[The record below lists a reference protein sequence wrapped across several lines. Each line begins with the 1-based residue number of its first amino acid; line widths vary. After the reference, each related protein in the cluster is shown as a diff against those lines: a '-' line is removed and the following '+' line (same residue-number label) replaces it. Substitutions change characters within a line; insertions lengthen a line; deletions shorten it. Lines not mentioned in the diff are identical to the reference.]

1 MEISKKWK
9 IWKKNENSKITEN
22 NEKKWKIRKKIK
34 FPKNKNLKK
43 KFEK

>member
-22 NEKKWKIRKKIK
+22 NEKK
-34 FPKNKNLKK
+34 
-43 KFEK
+43 